1 MDPYVAI
8 QLIGPTLH
16 YGAPGK
22 KKSWTLEIGD
32 QKEDKVGMAHASEFY
47 LQW

>member
-1 MDPYVAI
+1 MDRDVAI

-22 KKSWTLEIGD
+22 KSWNFGD
-32 QKEDKVGMAHASEFY
+32 
-47 LQW
+47 W